1 MNQGDELSHLLR
13 RERSLG
19 RQPLVEALLEK
30 RSGDGSP
37 TECGAAERLLIRHA
51 PWALDLH
58 QPVMELLTAV
68 GDQREQQLFLAFLVR
83 PEGATAA
90 QLAAEAGVSAAEANR
105 VVRRAARRLRSA
117 QDRARGPLPW
127 VLRTLRD
134 RLGDVTT
141 VELAARWTAR
151 LGAAPIPDGALLL
164 WLAGPYLPISA
175 RPGWLA
181 LEPVATVSHTLQSL
195 TGDGGV
201 RRISELGVELE
212 DLGIRHDQLRE
223 WLTANGAVVVHGLAV
238 LTSGPLRDAVERLL
252 DAHGK
257 PCPLASLSAEL
268 TRAGREVEVAHL
280 ERAIRGPRFARTRS
294 GAVLLAEWA
303 SAGREGT
310 ESDAQA
316 AREATRTALPGRLGA
331 KPGEAQRIW
340 LAVPIDRQAL
350 RGAEGAA
357 PAALADGL
365 GLRPNSLRVYASRWG
380 PVSLAHQGSHLVRG
394 SVRAVALASGA
405 RGGDTLMLGFSLAGD
420 LLVEVHSGEVAP
432 GGPAEPG
439 ATLYSEML
447 IGGTS

>member
-1 MNQGDELSHLLR
+1 MNQGDEFSYLIR
-13 RERSLG
+13 RERSLQ

-37 TECGAAERLLIRHA
+37 TKCGAAQRLLLRHA

-58 QPVMELLTAV
+58 RPVMELLTAI
-68 GDQREQQLFLAFLVR
+68 GDRREQQLFLAFLLR

-90 QLAAEAGVSAAEANR
+90 QLAAEAGVSAAEAQR
-105 VVRRAARRLRSA
+105 AVRRAARRLRSA
-117 QDRARGPLPW
+117 RDRAPGPLTW

-134 RLGDVTT
+134 RLGDLTT
-141 VELAARWTAR
+141 GELAATWTAH
-151 LGAAPIPDGALLL
+151 LGAAPSPDGTLLL
-164 WLAGPYLPISA
+164 WLAGPYLPIPE

-201 RRISELGVELE
+201 RRISELRVELE

-223 WLTANGAVVVHGLAV
+223 WLTINGAVVVHGLAV
-238 LTSGPLRDAVERLL
+238 LTSGPLGDAVERLL

-257 PCPLASLSAEL
+257 PRTLAALSAEL
-268 TRAGREVEVAHL
+268 ARAGREVEVAHL
-280 ERAIRGPRFARTRS
+280 ERAIRGSRFARTRS
-294 GAVLLAEWA
+294 GAVLLAAWA
-303 SAGREGT
+303 SPGSEET
-310 ESDAQA
+310 QSDAQA
-316 AREATRTALPGRLGA
+316 TRESTRTALPVRVGT

-365 GLRPNSLRVYASRWG
+365 GLPPNGLRVYASRWG
-380 PVSLAHQGSHLVRG
+380 PVTLAHQGSHLVRG

-420 LLVEVHSGEVAP
+420 LLVEVRPGEAAP
-432 GGPAEPG
+432 GRPAEPG
-439 ATLYSEML
+439 TTLYPEML